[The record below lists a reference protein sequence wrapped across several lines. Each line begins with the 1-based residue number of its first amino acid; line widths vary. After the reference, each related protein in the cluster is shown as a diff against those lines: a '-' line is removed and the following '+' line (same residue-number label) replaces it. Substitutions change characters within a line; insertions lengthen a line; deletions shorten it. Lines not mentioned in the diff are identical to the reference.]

1 MHWLRK
7 FMEGRNGADQFL
19 FALLI
24 IYWPFSLAGRLT
36 GISIFDSL
44 ALACL
49 IFAIFRFLS
58 KNRARRQAENQQF
71 LKLWQPFARW
81 SGQYLRRVKE
91 FKTHRYFKCPGCS
104 QTLRLPAGKGKIT
117 IRCPK
122 CDTTFDK
129 RT

>member
-1 MHWLRK
+1 MQQFRK
-7 FMEGRNGADQFL
+7 FMEGRNGSDQLL

-24 IYWPFSLAGRLT
+24 IYWPFSLAARFT
-36 GISIFDSL
+36 GIRIFDSL

-49 IFAIFRFLS
+49 VFAIFRFLS
-58 KNRARRQAENQQF
+58 KNKDRRRAENQQF
-71 LKLWQPFARW
+71 LQLWQPFARW
-81 SGQYLRRVKE
+81 AGQYLRRIRE
-91 FKTHRYFKCPGCS
+91 FKTHRYFKCPGCN